1 MFTFNRFIVDK
12 NRSHQTNNTEK
23 RVEVND
29 LKNKSNLNRQ
39 ELEDNN
45 DNEEKE
51 YDDCLNELL
60 ATESTR
66 IQDDNI
72 DPMLGEFNKEMIIYN
87 QKFKNLTKELT
98 ENNMI
103 IDVLTKLSKEEEESG
118 KTLIQQSEE
127 FLQSITR
134 KANRLQ
140 EKHKRLDL
148 KLNELKGNLK

>member
-1 MFTFNRFIVDK
+1 M
-12 NRSHQTNNTEK
+12 
-23 RVEVND
+23 
-29 LKNKSNLNRQ
+29 KNKSNLNRQ
-39 ELEDNN
+39 KLEDNN

-51 YDDCLNELL
+51 YNDYLNELL

-66 IQDDNI
+66 IQDNM
-72 DPMLGEFNKEMIIYN
+72 DPILGEFNKEMIIYN

-98 ENNMI
+98 QNNMI